1 MEQRTTLI
9 GTVLGVIF
17 QNAENGY
24 TVLRVVTDDGEVV
37 TAVGC
42 IPCAAA
48 GEELV
53 MTGVYSVHPQHGEQ
67 FSAEEVERHL
77 PQNETDI
84 LSFLA
89 SGSIPGIGPATAQRL
104 VDRFGEDTLAVMESE
119 PERLSE
125 LKGITA
131 KRAREIGESFRE
143 QMGLRRLLEFF
154 TSRSLPLALAMQLYR
169 SFGADAMEALR
180 ANPYILVGDR
190 FGVDF
195 SVADELAIAM
205 EFGDVACRAEGGVL
219 FELTHNENALG
230 HVFLPR
236 GKLVAATAQLLD
248 ESEETAEKALDDLIA
263 KGRIVCEEIANVEA
277 CYLARCHA
285 QEKYVAARLHAM
297 LRDGGDK
304 LRGAERAIDAI
315 EREQGVT
322 YAPLQR
328 RAVELAAQEPLLLI
342 TGGPGTGKT
351 TSVRGVAALFERMGL
366 KTQLAAPTGRAAK
379 RLSEL
384 TGREAQTI
392 HRLLGMGYDEQ
403 SGEIAFKKNEKE
415 PLEADALILDEMS
428 MVDLALMRA
437 LLAALKP
444 GCRLVMVGD
453 PDQLPSVGAGNV
465 FGDLIRSEK
474 IACVALREVFRQAE
488 KSAIVRN
495 AHRVNTGLLPD
506 LSGGAQSDFFF
517 MPRRDSVRLVE
528 TVTELCKTRLP
539 NNMGIPS
546 DEIQVLSPTRKG
558 DCGTAALNRALQSAL
573 NPRAMGKRECTVN
586 GALFR
591 EGDRVIQT
599 RNNYD
604 VPWQRED
611 GTAGL
616 GIFNGDVGKIL
627 QIEGGGE
634 LVNIAF
640 DDKTALYSGEML
652 AELELAY
659 AITVHKSQGSEYRGV
674 VFVCAPMA
682 PSLMVRGVLYTG
694 ITRARELL
702 VAVGD
707 DGVIEKMT
715 KNDRQAR
722 RFCGLRRRLMEEA

>member
-17 QNAENGY
+17 ENEENGY
-24 TVLRVVTDDGEVV
+24 TVLRVVTDDGELV

-42 IPCAAA
+42 IPRAAA

-67 FSAEEVERHL
+67 FSAESVERHM
-77 PQNETDI
+77 PRSETDI

-89 SGSIPGIGPATAQRL
+89 SGTIPGIGPATAQRL
-104 VDRFGEDTLAVMESE
+104 VDRFGEDTLEVIEQE
-119 PERLSE
+119 PEKLST
-125 LKGITA
+125 LKGITER
-131 KRAREIGESFRE
+131 RAREIAESFRE

-154 TSRSLPLALAMQLYR
+154 TSRALPLALAMQLYR
-169 SFGADAMEALR
+169 SFGASAMEALH
-180 ANPYILVGDR
+180 ANPYILVGER

-205 EFGDVACRAEGGVL
+205 DFGDSACRTEGGVL
-219 FELTHNENALG
+219 FELAHNETNGG

-248 ESEETAEKALDDLIA
+248 ESEETVEMALDALVERG
-263 KGRIVCEEIANVEA
+263 KIVCEPIANVEG
-277 CYLARCHA
+277 CYLARCYG
-285 QEKYVAARLHAM
+285 QETYVAARLLSM
-297 LRDGGDK
+297 LRGGGDK
-304 LRGAERAIDAI
+304 LRGSARVIDEI
-315 EREQGVT
+315 EREQGVS

-328 RAVELAAQEPLLLI
+328 RAVELAAEESVLLI

-351 TSVRGVAALFERMGL
+351 TSLRGVVALFERMGL
-366 KTQLAAPTGRAAK
+366 KTQLAAPTGRAAQ
-379 RLSEL
+379 RLGEV
-384 TGREAQTI
+384 TGREAQTV
-392 HRLLGMGYDEQ
+392 HRLLGMGFDAE
-403 SGEIAFKKNEKE
+403 SGEVAFKKNEKE
-415 PLEADALILDEMS
+415 PLEIDALILDEAS
-428 MVDLALMRA
+428 MIDLALMRA
-437 LLAALKP
+437 LLAALGP
-444 GCRLVMVGD
+444 GCRLVLVGD

-495 AHRVNTGLLPD
+495 AHRINAGLSPELQ
-506 LSGGAQSDFFF
+506 GGVQSDFFF
-517 MPRRDSVRLVE
+517 LPRRDSVRLVD

-539 NNMGIPS
+539 DKMGIPA
-546 DEIQVLSPTRKG
+546 DEIQVLSPTRRG
-558 DCGTAALNRALQSAL
+558 ECGTAALNRALQGAL
-573 NPRAMGKRECTVN
+573 NPRAAGKKECIVGGT
-586 GALFR
+586 LFR

-604 VPWQRED
+604 VPWQRAD

-616 GIFNGDVGKIL
+616 GIFNGDVGKIV
-627 QIEGGGE
+627 QIEAGGE
-634 LVNIAF
+634 LVTVAF
-640 DDKTALYSGEML
+640 DDRTALYSGEML
-652 AELELAY
+652 VELELAY
-659 AITVHKSQGSEYRGV
+659 AITVHKAQGSEYRGV
-674 VFVCAPMA
+674 IFVCAPVA
-682 PSLMVRGVLYTG
+682 PGLMVRGVLYTG

-715 KNDRQAR
+715 KNDRQQR
-722 RFCGLRRRLMEEA
+722 RYSGLRRRLMEEV

>member
-9 GTVLGVIF
+9 GTVLGVVF
-17 QNAENGY
+17 QNKENGY
-24 TVLRVVTDDGEVV
+24 TVLRVVTEDGELV

-42 IPCAAA
+42 IPCAAP

-53 MTGVYSVHPQHGEQ
+53 MTGVYSVHPQYGEQ
-67 FSAEEVERHL
+67 FSAEEVERHM
-77 PQNETDI
+77 PRSETDI

-89 SGSIPGIGPATAQRL
+89 AGTIPGIGPATAQRL
-104 VDRFGEDTLAVMESE
+104 VDRFGAETLDVIEGE
-119 PERLSE
+119 PEKLST

-131 KRAREIGESFRE
+131 KRAREIAESFRE

-154 TSRSLPLALAMQLYR
+154 TARSLPLALAMQLYR
-169 SFGADAMEALR
+169 SYGAGAMEALR
-180 ANPYILVGDR
+180 TNPYILVGDR

-195 SVADELAIAM
+195 SVADELALAM
-205 EFGDVACRAEGGVL
+205 DFGDASCRTEGGVL
-219 FELTHNENALG
+219 FELTHNETNGG

-248 ESEETAEKALDDLIA
+248 ESEEAVEMALDDLIERG
-263 KGRIVCEEIANVEA
+263 KIVCETIANVEA

-285 QEKYVAARLHAM
+285 QETYVAGRFLAM
-297 LRDGGDK
+297 LHSGGEK
-304 LRGAERAIDAI
+304 LRGAARAIDAI

-328 RAVELAAQEPLLLI
+328 RAVELAAEERLLLI

-351 TSVRGVAALFERMGL
+351 TSLRGVVALFERMGL
-366 KTQLAAPTGRAAK
+366 EIQLAAPTGRAAK
-379 RLSEL
+379 RLGEV
-384 TGREAQTI
+384 TNREAQTI
-392 HRLLGMGYDEQ
+392 HRLLGMGYDAE
-403 SGEIAFKKNEKE
+403 SGEVKFKKNEKD
-415 PLEADALILDEMS
+415 PLAADALILDETS
-428 MVDLALMRA
+428 MLDLALAQA
-437 LLAALKP
+437 LLAALGP
-444 GCRLVMVGD
+444 GCRLVLVGD

-474 IACVALREVFRQAE
+474 IATVALHEVFRQAE

-495 AHRVNTGLLPD
+495 AHRVNAGLSPELQ
-506 LSGGAQSDFFF
+506 GGVQSDFFF
-517 MPRRDSVRLVE
+517 LPRRDSTRLVE

-539 NNMGIPS
+539 EKMAIPA

-558 DCGTAALNRALQSAL
+558 DCGTAALNRALQGAL
-573 NPRAMGKRECTVN
+573 NPRAADKKECMVN
-586 GALFR
+586 GTLFR

-616 GIFNGDVGKIL
+616 GIFNGDVGKIV
-627 QIEGGGE
+627 QIEAGGE
-634 LVNIAF
+634 LVTIAF
-640 DDKTALYSGEML
+640 DERTALYSGEML

-659 AITVHKSQGSEYRGV
+659 AITVHKAQGSEYRGV

-682 PSLMVRGVLYTG
+682 PGLMARGVLYTG

-715 KNDRQAR
+715 KNDKQAR
-722 RFCGLRRRLMEEA
+722 RYSGLRRRLMGE

>member
-17 QNAENGY
+17 ENEENGY
-24 TVLRVVTDDGEVV
+24 TVLRVVTEDGELV

-42 IPCAAA
+42 IPRAAA

-67 FSAEEVERHL
+67 FSAESVERHM
-77 PQNETDI
+77 PRSETNI

-89 SGSIPGIGPATAQRL
+89 SGTIPGIGPATAQRL
-104 VDRFGEDTLAVMESE
+104 VDRFGEDTLEVIESE
-119 PERLSE
+119 PEKLST
-125 LKGITA
+125 LKGITER
-131 KRAREIGESFRE
+131 RAREIAESFRA

-154 TSRSLPLALAMQLYR
+154 TSRELPLALAMQLYR
-169 SFGADAMEALR
+169 SFGASAMEALR
-180 ANPYILVGDR
+180 ANPYILVGER

-205 EFGDVACRAEGGVL
+205 DFGDRACRTEGGVL
-219 FELTHNENALG
+219 FELAHNETNGG

-236 GKLVAATAQLLD
+236 GKLAAATAQLLD
-248 ESEETAEKALDDLIA
+248 ESEEAVEMALDALIERG
-263 KGRIVCEEIANVEA
+263 KIVCEPIANVEG
-277 CYLARCHA
+277 CYLARCYR
-285 QEKYVAARLHAM
+285 QETCVAARLLAM

-304 LRGAERAIDAI
+304 LRGSARVIDEI
-315 EREQGVT
+315 EREQGVS

-328 RAVELAAQEPLLLI
+328 RAVELAAEESVLLI

-351 TSVRGVAALFERMGL
+351 TSLRGVVALFERMGL
-366 KTQLAAPTGRAAK
+366 ETQLAAPTGRAAK
-379 RLSEL
+379 RLGEV
-384 TGREAQTI
+384 TNREAQTI
-392 HRLLGMGYDEQ
+392 HRLLGMGFDAE
-403 SGEIAFKKNEKE
+403 SGEVAFKKNEKE
-415 PLEADALILDEMS
+415 PLEIDALILDEAS
-428 MVDLALMRA
+428 MIDLALMQA
-437 LLAALKP
+437 ILAALRP
-444 GCRLVMVGD
+444 GCRLVLVGD

-474 IACVALREVFRQAE
+474 VACVALREVFRQAE

-495 AHRVNTGLLPD
+495 AHRINAGLSPELQ
-506 LSGGAQSDFFF
+506 SGAQSDFFF
-517 MPRRDSVRLVE
+517 LPRRDSVRLVD

-539 NNMGIPS
+539 DKMGIPA
-546 DEIQVLSPTRKG
+546 DEIQVLSPTRRG
-558 DCGTAALNRALQSAL
+558 ECGTAALNRALQAAL
-573 NPRAMGKRECTVN
+573 NPRAAGKKECIVGGT
-586 GALFR
+586 LFR

-604 VPWQRED
+604 VPWQRAD

-616 GIFNGDVGKIL
+616 GIFNGDVGKIV
-627 QIEGGGE
+627 QIEAGGE
-634 LVNIAF
+634 LVTVAF
-640 DDKTALYSGEML
+640 DERTALYSGEML
-652 AELELAY
+652 VELELAY
-659 AITVHKSQGSEYRGV
+659 AITVHKAQGSEYRGV
-674 VFVCAPMA
+674 IFVCAPVA
-682 PSLMVRGVLYTG
+682 PGLMVRGVLYTG

-715 KNDRQAR
+715 KNDRQQR
-722 RFCGLRRRLMEEA
+722 RYSGLRRRLMEEV